1 MVQLYDIYCDRC
13 FNSGSFF
20 NEMTEKQCRSYL
32 KRKLKA
38 KEDWWFTA
46 KEAVSYGFVD
56 GVFGSEKYNT
66 LDKIKNALS
75 G

>member
-1 MVQLYDIYCDRC
+1 
-13 FNSGSFF
+13 
-20 NEMTEKQCRSYL
+20 MTEKQCRSYL

-56 GVFGSEKYNT
+56 GVFGSGKYST
-66 LDKIKNALS
+66 LDKIKSLLNR
-75 G
+75 